1 MNKNSVKNSDKKKNK
16 KINKIL
22 VVDNNP
28 VMLEFMNEVLSS
40 EGYTVQTVDNGVE
53 ALKICRTFTPDVI
66 FVDLIMP
73 YIDGRQLCALLRKQ
87 PELSESSIVLISAI
101 AAEEPDFDFSEIA
114 DAYLAKMPF
123 RIMKPYVLDLLQQF
137 QKNSSEISK
146 KIIGLDQIYHRDI
159 TKELLFSKQHIEV
172 LLSSISDGFFEL
184 NLDLQVIYVNDAGAS
199 MLDLPREKLLTLYF
213 PSLFPP
219 ELANRIKNIVH
230 SLNGKEFEI
239 GIKEPIQ
246 LGDKHVRIRFNAV
259 SYGNYRSI
267 TVMIQDISSQKEA
280 ERIVR
285 EDLKEKELLLK
296 EVHHRVKNNLHVIAS
311 LLSLQTSFIPD
322 KVSRKHLTESRNR
335 VESMA
340 LIHEQLYYA
349 EDLSGVYLDN
359 YLSDLIAQL
368 VNIYDTHPAPV
379 KTVLDI
385 PTVQLNLSVAVPLGL
400 IINELISNSLEH
412 GLKNKKNGLIEISL
426 TVKEQHCRLLI
437 HDNGH
442 GLPEGFIFDESE
454 SLGLLIISNLADQ
467 LNGSFELYND
477 NGATAV
483 VEFSLLEEKPK
494 LT

>member
-1 MNKNSVKNSDKKKNK
+1 MNNKLRKNT
-16 KINKIL
+16 NKIL

-28 VMLEFMNEVLSS
+28 VMLEFMNEILSS
-40 EGYTVQTVDNGVE
+40 EGYSVRTIDNGVE
-53 ALKICRTFTPDVI
+53 ALKISRTFKPDFI

-73 YIDGRQLCALLRKQ
+73 YIDGRQLCSLLRKQ
-87 PELSESSIVLISAI
+87 VELSESIIVIISAI

-123 RIMKPYVLDLLQQF
+123 RLMKPYVLDLLQQF
-137 QKNSSEISK
+137 QTNSSRVSK
-146 KIIGLDQIYHRDI
+146 KIIGLDQVYHRDI
-159 TKELLFSKQHIEV
+159 TNELLFSKQHIEV

-199 MLDLPREKLLTLYF
+199 LLGLPREELLTLYF
-213 PSLFPP
+213 PSLFSS
-219 ELANRIKNIVH
+219 ELESRIKNIVP
-230 SLNGKEFEI
+230 SLNGEEFEI
-239 GIKEPIQ
+239 GINEPIQ
-246 LGDKHVRIRFNAV
+246 IGDKYVRFRFNAV
-259 SYGNYRSI
+259 SYGTYRSI

-296 EVHHRVKNNLHVIAS
+296 EVHHRVKNNLHVVAS

-340 LIHEQLYYA
+340 LIHEQLYYT
-349 EDLSGVYLDN
+349 EDLSGVFLDN
-359 YLSDLIAQL
+359 YLSDLVAQL
-368 VNIYDTHPAPV
+368 INIYDPHPTPV
-379 KTVLDI
+379 ETVLTI
-385 PTVQLNLSVAVPLGL
+385 PSVHLNLSVAVPLGL

-412 GLKNKKNGLIEISL
+412 GLKNVKNGRIEISL
-426 TVKEQHCRLLI
+426 TVDEQRCRLLI

-442 GLPEGFIFDESE
+442 GLPDDFIFEESE

-467 LNGSFELYND
+467 LDGNFKLYND
-477 NGATAV
+477 NGASAI
-483 VEFSLLEEKPK
+483 VEFRLSVSDK
-494 LT
+494 